1 MQTSD
6 SGYELHIPW
15 HLPNFRKYAFFFVS
29 LLILLLAVYG
39 NSFHGEW
46 HFDDIPNIV
55 ENTNIHLNNISIKEI
70 YNAFHFRG
78 DLIRPVSY
86 LSFATNYYFGGLETF
101 GYHLINF
108 IIHYVTAVFLFLFI
122 LGTLRLPLLRDRYG
136 ERAYAI
142 SALGNR
148 LLGD

>member
-1 MQTSD
+1 MQTND
-6 SGYELHIPW
+6 SRYELHITW
-15 HLPNFRKYAFFFVS
+15 HFPNLRKYAFFFIS

-55 ENTNIHLNNISIKEI
+55 ENPNVHLKNLSLRGI

-78 DLIRPVSY
+78 DLLRPVSY
-86 LSFATNYYFGGLETF
+86 LSLAINYYFGGLETF

-108 IIHYVTAVFLFLFI
+108 IGSSDFLYSKTGISSCKVFI
-122 LGTLRLPLLRDRYG
+122 N
-136 ERAYAI
+136 
-142 SALGNR
+142 AL
-148 LLGD
+148 